1 MARVWKI
8 GTRWSDWGDSS
19 ASVLSIMRRNN
30 MAFVWLDKADKN
42 RFLNNVRKGDYIALA
57 DGYQIV
63 AIGKATRDAD
73 YLHNFKNFHVSPN
86 DYNDFSLDDGWEE
99 IVSVKINIVDIED
112 KDKEKFWYKKQTRFC
127 SLNQLWNEVK
137 EYYDTHLNRFSIQTY
152 TGIIGNGNINSHC
165 LLNKHVSYVIP
176 VYQRPYEWGE
186 EQVSRLVNDILNG
199 YSGKD
204 RDCKNPEPLFI
215 GTMQLSKRKPIS
227 NIEYEHDVVDG
238 QQRITTLTILLN
250 ELKKMFP
257 RCGLLHDL
265 DFRWLK
271 THVSEQQNNYLYNY
285 LHTNANEENNRYY
298 KNSQI
303 IVKTIENFLQNQ
315 DENFVFDIDDF
326 CNYFFYNVIFV
337 VIETSAGLSKTIQI
351 FNTINNTGLDLN
363 GSDLF
368 KIRMYE
374 YLRDVK
380 MEDETV
386 FEQIQKVYN
395 LVDVNNKQYGKSYG
409 MDTILDLYKNILIT
423 KYDLNISLYSFG
435 WETFFDRL
443 FDALLGIAE
452 KENFKN
458 LNGLELSLDVLTDI
472 IELKYEK
479 DIYKYKYVETEFAT
493 RMISQFSRYGRSK
506 DLIIYPFL
514 YFFKNEPNTYEQL
527 ERLLVVINKYFF
539 IHSIEN
545 SKQINKVNNFVAH
558 LVKSIRENTSETI
571 INKVKEE
578 ISHEDEGWLEW
589 AIGRDLCDGSKWWK
603 YLICGVSTYLKEREK
618 NSEDLIPKIFY
629 TECFDIE
636 HIHATADSSL
646 EIPSELQNS
655 IGNLT
660 QLEYDINRSIQDKP
674 FIEKRKR
681 YIESK
686 YAFIKEIAEYNE
698 WSIDDI
704 KKRKS
709 QETEAIFNY
718 IMKEKELSVNSLL

>member
-1 MARVWKI
+1 
-8 GTRWSDWGDSS
+8 
-19 ASVLSIMRRNN
+19 
-30 MAFVWLDKADKN
+30 
-42 RFLNNVRKGDYIALA
+42 
-57 DGYQIV
+57 
-63 AIGKATRDAD
+63 
-73 YLHNFKNFHVSPN
+73 
-86 DYNDFSLDDGWEE
+86 
-99 IVSVKINIVDIED
+99 
-112 KDKEKFWYKKQTRFC
+112 
-127 SLNQLWNEVK
+127 
-137 EYYDTHLNRFSIQTY
+137 
-152 TGIIGNGNINSHC
+152 
-165 LLNKHVSYVIP
+165 
-176 VYQRPYEWGE
+176 
-186 EQVSRLVNDILNG
+186 
-199 YSGKD
+199 
-204 RDCKNPEPLFI
+204 
-215 GTMQLSKRKPIS
+215 
-227 NIEYEHDVVDG
+227 
-238 QQRITTLTILLN
+238 
-250 ELKKMFP
+250 MFP

-326 CNYFFYNVIFV
+326 CNYLFYNVIFV

-409 MDTILDLYKNILIT
+409 MDTMLDLYKNILIT

-479 DIYKYKYVETEFAT
+479 DIYKYKYVETEFAK

-506 DLIIYPFL
+506 DLIIYKL
-514 YFFKNEPNTYEQL
+514 M
-527 ERLLVVINKYFF
+527 F
-539 IHSIEN
+539 I
-545 SKQINKVNNFVAH
+545 
-558 LVKSIRENTSETI
+558 
-571 INKVKEE
+571 
-578 ISHEDEGWLEW
+578 
-589 AIGRDLCDGSKWWK
+589 
-603 YLICGVSTYLKEREK
+603 
-618 NSEDLIPKIFY
+618 
-629 TECFDIE
+629 
-636 HIHATADSSL
+636 
-646 EIPSELQNS
+646 
-655 IGNLT
+655 
-660 QLEYDINRSIQDKP
+660 
-674 FIEKRKR
+674 
-681 YIESK
+681 
-686 YAFIKEIAEYNE
+686 
-698 WSIDDI
+698 
-704 KKRKS
+704 
-709 QETEAIFNY
+709 
-718 IMKEKELSVNSLL
+718 